1 MTAIELTGVTKRFGD
16 VVALRD
22 LDLAVEDGEVFG
34 FLGPNGAGKSTTI
47 NLLLDFAR
55 PTEGRAEVLG
65 MDAQRRSQEVRRR
78 TGVLP
83 EGFRTYDR
91 LTGRQHVEFAID
103 SKEANN
109 DPMDVLER
117 VGIAEAADRKVG
129 GYSKGMTQRLA
140 LGMAITGEPELLIL
154 DEPST
159 GLDPNGAREMREL
172 VREERDRG
180 ATIFFS
186 SHILEQVEAVCDRIG
201 ILRGGELVAEDSVS
215 GLREAAGT
223 AQTLEV
229 TVSRTDE
236 ELVASVGTVEGV
248 SNVTASGDRLS
259 VACDPDAKTRVL
271 ERIESEGVTV
281 EDFSTEE
288 ASLEELFVSYTTD
301 EQAASEQR
309 GRTSDGK
316 NSEGEDDERTE
327 SESES
332 EEVRA

>member
-55 PTEGRAEVLG
+55 PTEGRAEILG

-201 ILRGGELVAEDSVS
+201 ILRGGELVAEDLVS

-229 TVSRTDE
+229 TVSRADE
-236 ELVASVGTVEGV
+236 ELVASVRTVEGV

-316 NSEGEDDERTE
+316 NSEGEDGERTE

>member
-1 MTAIELTGVTKRFGD
+1 
-16 VVALRD
+16 
-22 LDLAVEDGEVFG
+22 
-34 FLGPNGAGKSTTI
+34 
-47 NLLLDFAR
+47 
-55 PTEGRAEVLG
+55 
-65 MDAQRRSQEVRRR
+65 
-78 TGVLP
+78 
-83 EGFRTYDR
+83 
-91 LTGRQHVEFAID
+91 
-103 SKEANN
+103 
-109 DPMDVLER
+109 
-117 VGIAEAADRKVG
+117 
-129 GYSKGMTQRLA
+129 
-140 LGMAITGEPELLIL
+140 
-154 DEPST
+154 
-159 GLDPNGAREMREL
+159 MREL

-229 TVSRTDE
+229 TVSRADE

-316 NSEGEDDERTE
+316 NSEGEDGERTE